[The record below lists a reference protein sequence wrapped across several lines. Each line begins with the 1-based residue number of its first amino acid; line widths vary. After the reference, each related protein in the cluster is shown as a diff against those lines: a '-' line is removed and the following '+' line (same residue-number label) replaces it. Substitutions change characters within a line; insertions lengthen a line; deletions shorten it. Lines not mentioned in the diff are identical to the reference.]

1 MAAKKTISAKKEKE
15 YAQAMMAA
23 MARDNIGN
31 VRAGAKRKNTAS
43 KKKK

>member
-1 MAAKKTISAKKEKE
+1 MAAKKGISAKKEKMFAE
-15 YAQAMMAA
+15 AMMAA

-31 VRAGAKRKNTAS
+31 VRAGNKKKATN

>member
-1 MAAKKTISAKKEKE
+1 MAVKKGISAKKEKMFAE
-15 YAQAMMAA
+15 AMMAA

-31 VRAGAKRKNTAS
+31 TRKAKKSSAT

>member
-1 MAAKKTISAKKEKE
+1 MAAKKGISAKKEKMFAE
-15 YAQAMMAA
+15 AMMAA

-31 VRAGAKRKNTAS
+31 TRKGRKPTTS